1 MAALVV
7 VVVEDGWE
15 VMDGLSAALSLHA
28 AADVPEELKMNC
40 SLLVS
45 ATLPFVAF

>member
-1 MAALVV
+1 MAAL
-7 VVVEDGWE
+7 VVEDGWE
-15 VMDGLSAALSLHA
+15 VMDGSSVALALHA

-45 ATLPFVAF
+45 AMLPSVAF

>member
-7 VVVEDGWE
+7 EDRCE
-15 VMDGLSAALSLHA
+15 AMDGLSVALSLH
-28 AADVPEELKMNC
+28 DVPEELKMNC

-45 ATLPFVAF
+45 AMLPFVAF

>member
-1 MAALVV
+1 MAAL
-7 VVVEDGWE
+7 VVEDGWE
-15 VMDGLSAALSLHA
+15 VMDGLSVALSLHA

-45 ATLPFVAF
+45 AMLPFVAF